1 MTIKTV
7 RQKNEIITYLTEHV
21 PAKTT
26 DIAALLGVKS
36 TRVKQLLKEL
46 QNEGVIDAEGGNKNR
61 VYKLKA

>member
-1 MTIKTV
+1 MTIKTA

-21 PAKTT
+21 SAKNT

-46 QNEGVIDAEGGNKNR
+46 LNEGVIVAEGSNKNR